1 MLVTKHCSIP
11 LYCLN
16 CAIFLTVCCHLKC
29 HNLHP
34 AMIDENGIIKLK
46 CFVLRNLLFLGPLLL
61 VFEFCAKGTLES
73 NLEESEKNKNLFTK
87 KTKIGL
93 ASEIATGMRHLADA
107 RVKNCI
113 IYCVVFRASLA
124 VTTSTLKNILK
135 NQSIMSFS
143 HNQIRYSLC
152 FKIVHRD
159 LAARNILLRENY
171 IPKISNFGLSRD
183 IYEQGSC
190 YNCKPVSSNFVTSYH

>member
-1 MLVTKHCSIP
+1 
-11 LYCLN
+11 
-16 CAIFLTVCCHLKC
+16 
-29 HNLHP
+29 
-34 AMIDENGIIKLK
+34 MIDENGIIKLK

-93 ASEIATGMRHLADA
+93 ASEIATGMKHLADA
-107 RVKNCI
+107 RVKKYI
-113 IYCVVFRASLA
+113 VWYCVKVA
-124 VTTSTLKNILK
+124 VTTSTLSLR
-135 NQSIMSFS
+135 QFQYFQ

-159 LAARNILLRENY
+159 LAARNILLTENY